1 MIDAQIS
8 ELRKKFKQIYLFRN
22 ERQLKIYNFTDGQ
35 AFEPDYLL
43 FLINKTGKSIIYQLF
58 LEPKGKYLVENEK
71 WKSQFLEEIRER
83 FQDRILEFSKSQ
95 KYKIVGI
102 PFYQSENENEF
113 KKKLLEILNTKLKN

>member
-1 MIDAQIS
+1 M
-8 ELRKKFKQIYLFRN
+8 
-22 ERQLKIYNFTDGQ
+22 
-35 AFEPDYLL
+35 

-113 KKKLLEILNTKLKN
+113 KKKLLEILNTKSKN